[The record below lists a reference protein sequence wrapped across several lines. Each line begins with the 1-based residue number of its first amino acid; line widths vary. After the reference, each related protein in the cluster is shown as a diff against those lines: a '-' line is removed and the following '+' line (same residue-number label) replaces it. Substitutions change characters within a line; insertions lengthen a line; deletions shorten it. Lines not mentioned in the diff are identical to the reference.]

1 MFTGQAMK
9 TMVKFVLLCS
19 HFDSVFLKHFVAFFF
34 AILPWH
40 SGCAV
45 MPVGSPSALWDCG
58 SLPCSL
64 WLVCQE
70 LLGDQVIFV
79 LNLKA
84 KDACKSSVV
93 VG

>member
-9 TMVKFVLLCS
+9 TMGKFVLLCS
-19 HFDSVFLKHFVAFFF
+19 HFHSVFLKHFVSFFFF

-58 SLPCSL
+58 SLQCGL

-70 LLGDQVIFV
+70 LLGHQVTFV
-79 LNLKA
+79 LNLKG
-84 KDACKSSVV
+84 KRRM
-93 VG
+93 